1 MEGSFLTFSARTRF
15 VNGRTIHPPSPTPQW
30 NASMPLFR
38 PPFSG
43 CSVRKQ
49 KENPQNNPEQEN
61 TPSSEPGCP
70 PEWPSISVLSFTR
83 KTLKTVVCFFSTF
96 VLHGLSKRLYRPVS
110 RKVMNYRQI
119 LKSSFDQAIS
129 PGTDTRPF
137 PGSSAFWVGFPPTYF
152 SSSSSWPNPRSY
164 VSANSL
170 PLAHNSLFRGSYF
183 YSLFQAGAH
192 GVWVPTAQ
200 GPALGHWQGLG
211 TGCE

>member
-1 MEGSFLTFSARTRF
+1 MARPSIRHRRLR
-15 VNGRTIHPPSPTPQW
+15 NGTPPC
-30 NASMPLFR
+30 R
-38 PPFSG
+38 
-43 CSVRKQ
+43 CSVPRSQAAQSESRRK
-49 KENPQNNPEQEN
+49 
-61 TPSSEPGCP
+61 TPKIIRSRKTHRLLNLAAPLSGP
-70 PEWPSISVLSFTR
+70 PISVLSFTR
-83 KTLKTVVCFFSTF
+83 KTLKTVVCFISTF

-129 PGTDTRPF
+129 PSTDTRPF

-170 PLAHNSLFRGSYF
+170 PLAHNSLIRGSYF